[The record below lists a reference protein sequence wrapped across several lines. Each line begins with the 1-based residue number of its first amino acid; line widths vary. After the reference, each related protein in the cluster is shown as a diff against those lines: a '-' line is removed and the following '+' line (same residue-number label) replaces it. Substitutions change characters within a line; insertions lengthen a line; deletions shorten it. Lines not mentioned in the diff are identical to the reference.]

1 MKFQSLGQCLSFLD
15 NENELI
21 KIREPVDPYLE
32 MAEITRQVFEAK
44 GPALLFL
51 NVRNCSF
58 PAVSNLFGTYERT
71 LKIFEPELQSV
82 KALVDLRS
90 DPGLCFRQPKKLLS
104 AFSSLIHALPLKSL
118 APKVMENTCGVQ
130 DLPMIQCWPGDGGAF
145 ILLPQVFT
153 RDPDHD
159 SILRS
164 NLGMYRIQISGNDYL
179 PGREIGLHYQLHR
192 GIGDH
197 HKKALEKPQAL
208 KVSIFVGG
216 PPAHTLAAIMPL
228 PEKIPEI
235 AFAGR
240 SNVGKSSLINTL
252 LNRKGLARTSNTPGR
267 TQEINFFRV
276 NERFAF
282 IDLPGYGYAKV
293 PEAIRKQWGPMVETY
308 LRERDTLRLVVVIL
322 DVRRDPSAE
331 DLQLMEWL
339 QCYRIPFLICLTK
352 TDKVSKNVFANRRR
366 LIAEKIRFSREPAL
380 MAFSAKTGEG
390 KELLWREIKKTMM
403 PHPGDEV

>member
-1 MKFQSLGQCLSFLD
+1 MK
-15 NENELI
+15 I
-21 KIREPVDPYLE
+21 
-32 MAEITRQVFEAK
+32 
-44 GPALLFL
+44 
-51 NVRNCSF
+51 
-58 PAVSNLFGTYERT
+58 
-71 LKIFEPELQSV
+71 
-82 KALVDLRS
+82 
-90 DPGLCFRQPKKLLS
+90 LS
-104 AFSSLIHALPLKSL
+104 A
-118 APKVMENTCGVQ
+118 E
-130 DLPMIQCWPGDGGAF
+130 
-145 ILLPQVFT
+145 
-153 RDPDHD
+153 
-159 SILRS
+159 
-164 NLGMYRIQISGNDYL
+164 
-179 PGREIGLHYQLHR
+179 
-192 GIGDH
+192 
-197 HKKALEKPQAL
+197 
-208 KVSIFVGG
+208 FVLSAKE
-216 PPAHTLAAIMPL
+216 PAHYPAASL
-228 PEKIPEI
+228 PEI

-352 TDKVSKNVFANRRR
+352 TDKVSRNELANRRR
-366 LIAEKIRFSREPAL
+366 LIAEKLRFSPEPAL

-403 PHPGDEV
+403 SPPGDEG